1 MGLESRST
9 SEPENRIASL
19 GLTSEIGETH
29 SMSDYESND
38 AEFFLNDDQQYCTFL
53 LEKLLFGVQV
63 DRVQEVLRP
72 QPITRV
78 PMAPAGASGLLNLRG
93 QIVTA
98 IDLRSR
104 LDLPRAKDEDALM
117 NVVIRTGV
125 DSVVSLQV
133 DSIDEIVTVNESTF
147 ERAPDTLD
155 RKVRRLITGA
165 YKLDT
170 TLLLCLDVDK
180 VVGLVSEKK
189 ETDFRMSDQG

>member
-1 MGLESRST
+1 
-9 SEPENRIASL
+9 
-19 GLTSEIGETH
+19 
-29 SMSDYESND
+29 MSDYESND
-38 AEFFLNDDQQYCTFL
+38 ASDNFLNDDQQYCTFL
-53 LEKLLFGVQV
+53 LERLLFGVQV

-104 LDLPRAKDEDALM
+104 LDLPRAENEDALM

-155 RKVRRLITGA
+155 RNVRQLITGA
-165 YKLDT
+165 YKLDN

-189 ETDFRMSDQG
+189 EGDFRMPDQG

>member
-1 MGLESRST
+1 
-9 SEPENRIASL
+9 
-19 GLTSEIGETH
+19 
-29 SMSDYESND
+29 MSDYESND
-38 AEFFLNDDQQYCTFL
+38 ASDNFLNDDQQYCTFL
-53 LEKLLFGVQV
+53 LERLLFGVQV

-104 LDLPRAKDEDALM
+104 LDLPRAEDEDALM

-155 RKVRRLITGA
+155 RNVRQLITGA
-165 YKLDT
+165 YKLDN

-189 ETDFRMSDQG
+189 EGDFRMPDQG

>member
-1 MGLESRST
+1 
-9 SEPENRIASL
+9 
-19 GLTSEIGETH
+19 
-29 SMSDYESND
+29 MSDYESNEQTD
-38 AEFFLNDDQQYCTFL
+38 NFLNDDQQYCTFL

-104 LDLPRAKDEDALM
+104 LDLPRAEDEDALM
-117 NVVIRTGV
+117 NVVIRTGI

-133 DSIDEIVTVNESTF
+133 DSIDEIVTVNEASF

-155 RKVRRLITGA
+155 RNVRQLITGA

-180 VVGLVSEKK
+180 VVGLVHEKK
-189 ETDFRMSDQG
+189 DSSYGMPDQG

>member
-1 MGLESRST
+1 GAFST
-9 SEPENRIASL
+9 THAFGPDYLQQNIVSSQPTFHVEAQQTSVKTQRSL
-19 GLTSEIGETH
+19 GLTSQIVETWG
-29 SMSDYESND
+29 MADYESSEQA
-38 AEFFLNDDQQYCTFL
+38 AEVFLNDDQQYCTFL

-104 LDLPRAKDEDALM
+104 LDLPRAEDEDALM

-133 DSIDEIVTVNESTF
+133 DSIDEIVTVNE
-147 ERAPDTLD
+147 A
-155 RKVRRLITGA
+155 
-165 YKLDT
+165 
-170 TLLLCLDVDK
+170 
-180 VVGLVSEKK
+180 
-189 ETDFRMSDQG
+189 

>member
-1 MGLESRST
+1 
-9 SEPENRIASL
+9 
-19 GLTSEIGETH
+19 
-29 SMSDYESND
+29 MSDYESNEVAD
-38 AEFFLNDDQQYCTFL
+38 TYLNDDQQYCTFL

-78 PMAPAGASGLLNLRG
+78 PMAPSGASGLLNLRG

-104 LDLPRAKDEDALM
+104 LDLPRAEDEDALM

-155 RKVRRLITGA
+155 RKVRQLITGA

-189 ETDFRMSDQG
+189 EGDFRMPDQG

>member
-1 MGLESRST
+1 M
-9 SEPENRIASL
+9 A
-19 GLTSEIGETH
+19 
-29 SMSDYESND
+29 DYESSEQA
-38 AEFFLNDDQQYCTFL
+38 AEVFLNDDQQYCTFL

-78 PMAPAGASGLLNLRG
+78 PMAPSGASGLLNLRG

-104 LDLPRAKDEDALM
+104 LDLPRAEDEDALM
-117 NVVIRTGV
+117 NVVIRTGI
-125 DSVVSLQV
+125 DAVVSLQV
-133 DSIDEIVTVNESTF
+133 DSIDEIVTVNEASF

-165 YKLDT
+165 YKLDN

-180 VVGLVSEKK
+180 VVGLVTDKK
-189 ETDFRMSDQG
+189 DSDFRMPEQA

>member
-1 MGLESRST
+1 
-9 SEPENRIASL
+9 
-19 GLTSEIGETH
+19 
-29 SMSDYESND
+29 MSDYESND
-38 AEFFLNDDQQYCTFL
+38 ASDNFLNDDQQYCTFL
-53 LEKLLFGVQV
+53 LERLLFGVQV

-78 PMAPAGASGLLNLRG
+78 PMAPSGASGLLNLRG

-104 LDLPRAKDEDALM
+104 LDLPRAEDEDALM

-155 RKVRRLITGA
+155 RNVRQLITGA
-165 YKLDT
+165 YKLDN

-189 ETDFRMSDQG
+189 EGDFRMPDQG

>member
-1 MGLESRST
+1 
-9 SEPENRIASL
+9 
-19 GLTSEIGETH
+19 
-29 SMSDYESND
+29 MSDYESND
-38 AEFFLNDDQQYCTFL
+38 ASDNFLNDDQQYCTFL
-53 LEKLLFGVQV
+53 LERLLFGVQV

-104 LDLPRAKDEDALM
+104 LDLPRAEDEDALM

-155 RKVRRLITGA
+155 RNVRQLITGA

-170 TLLLCLDVDK
+170 ALLLCLDVDK

-189 ETDFRMSDQG
+189 EGDFRMPDQG

>member
-1 MGLESRST
+1 
-9 SEPENRIASL
+9 
-19 GLTSEIGETH
+19 
-29 SMSDYESND
+29 MSDYESNEAAD
-38 AEFFLNDDQQYCTFL
+38 NFLNDDQQYCTFL

-104 LDLPRAKDEDALM
+104 LDLPCAEDEDALM

-155 RKVRRLITGA
+155 RNVRQLITGA

-189 ETDFRMSDQG
+189 ESNFGMSDQG

>member
-1 MGLESRST
+1 
-9 SEPENRIASL
+9 
-19 GLTSEIGETH
+19 
-29 SMSDYESND
+29 MSDYESND
-38 AEFFLNDDQQYCTFL
+38 ASDNFLNDDQQYCTFL
-53 LEKLLFGVQV
+53 LERLLFGVQV

-104 LDLPRAKDEDALM
+104 LDLPRAEDEDALM
-117 NVVIRTGV
+117 NVVIRTGI

-155 RKVRRLITGA
+155 RNVRQLITGA
-165 YKLDT
+165 YKLDN

-189 ETDFRMSDQG
+189 EGDFRMPDQG

>member
-1 MGLESRST
+1 
-9 SEPENRIASL
+9 
-19 GLTSEIGETH
+19 
-29 SMSDYESND
+29 MSDYESND
-38 AEFFLNDDQQYCTFL
+38 ASDNFLNDDQQYCTFL
-53 LEKLLFGVQV
+53 LERLLFGVQV

-78 PMAPAGASGLLNLRG
+78 PMAPSGASGLLNLRG

-104 LDLPRAKDEDALM
+104 LDLPRAENEDALM

-155 RKVRRLITGA
+155 RNVRQLITGA
-165 YKLDT
+165 YKLDN

-189 ETDFRMSDQG
+189 EGDFRMPDQG

>member
-1 MGLESRST
+1 
-9 SEPENRIASL
+9 
-19 GLTSEIGETH
+19 
-29 SMSDYESND
+29 MSDYESNEATD
-38 AEFFLNDDQQYCTFL
+38 NFLNDDQQYCTFL
-53 LEKLLFGVQV
+53 LEKLLFGDQV

-78 PMAPAGASGLLNLRG
+78 PMAPAGESGLLNLRA

-104 LDLPRAKDEDALM
+104 LDLPCAEDEDALM

-155 RKVRRLITGA
+155 RNVRQLITGA

-189 ETDFRMSDQG
+189 ESNFGMSDQG

>member
-1 MGLESRST
+1 
-9 SEPENRIASL
+9 
-19 GLTSEIGETH
+19 
-29 SMSDYESND
+29 MSDYESND
-38 AEFFLNDDQQYCTFL
+38 ASDNFLNDDQQYCTFL
-53 LEKLLFGVQV
+53 LERLLFGVQV

-104 LDLPRAKDEDALM
+104 LDLPRAEDEDALM

-155 RKVRRLITGA
+155 RNVRQLITGA
-165 YKLDT
+165 YKLDN

-189 ETDFRMSDQG
+189 EGDFRIPDQG

>member
-1 MGLESRST
+1 
-9 SEPENRIASL
+9 
-19 GLTSEIGETH
+19 
-29 SMSDYESND
+29 MSDYESNEVAD
-38 AEFFLNDDQQYCTFL
+38 TYLNDDQQYCTFL

-104 LDLPRAKDEDALM
+104 LDLPRAEDEDALM

-155 RKVRRLITGA
+155 RKVRQLITGA

-189 ETDFRMSDQG
+189 EGDFRMPDQG

>member
-1 MGLESRST
+1 
-9 SEPENRIASL
+9 
-19 GLTSEIGETH
+19 
-29 SMSDYESND
+29 
-38 AEFFLNDDQQYCTFL
+38 
-53 LEKLLFGVQV
+53 
-63 DRVQEVLRP
+63 
-72 QPITRV
+72 
-78 PMAPAGASGLLNLRG
+78 MAPAGASGLLNLRG

-104 LDLPRAKDEDALM
+104 LDLPRAEDEDALM

-155 RKVRRLITGA
+155 RNVRQLITGA
-165 YKLDT
+165 YKLDN

-189 ETDFRMSDQG
+189 EGDFRMPDQG